1 MKILILGLPRS
12 GTSSLYDFLRKSLPA
27 KYQCKYEPFKTA
39 HISQFNSNCLIKS
52 VLTNEIL
59 LKENQTLLEH
69 TIELVSNFDFV
80 IFLKRDL
87 FDIKVSFENMVNLNK
102 KLFKNEIECSNELI
116 EEWYSVFNK
125 VIEGKH
131 VYEYEKIYT
140 HEISESL
147 VSICQKVNIIT
158 DEKRFNQYIHPK
170 NKNNIKLIKS
180 IL

>member
-12 GTSSLYDFLRKSLPA
+12 GTSSLYDFLRKLLPA
-27 KYQCKYEPFKTA
+27 KYQCEYEPFKTA
-39 HISQFNSNCLIKS
+39 HTSQFNSNCLIKS

-87 FDIKVSFENMVNLNK
+87 IDIKVSFENMVNLNK
-102 KLFKNEIECSNELI
+102 KLWKTEIEYSEELI

-125 VIEGKH
+125 VIEDKD

-140 HEISESL
+140 DKVSESL
-147 VSICQKVNIIT
+147 MDICQKIGIAVNNET
-158 DEKRFNQYIHPK
+158 YHNHIHPK
-170 NKNNIKLIKS
+170 NRTNVKIMNSL
-180 IL
+180 L